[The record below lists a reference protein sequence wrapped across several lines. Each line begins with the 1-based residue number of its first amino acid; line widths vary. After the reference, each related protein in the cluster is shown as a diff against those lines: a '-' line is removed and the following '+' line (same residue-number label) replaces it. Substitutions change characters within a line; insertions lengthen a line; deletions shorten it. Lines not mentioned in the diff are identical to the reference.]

1 MSKRKSSDAPAADVK
16 EMERAELPATGGD
29 APTMDVN
36 ALLGETIVERVDR
49 PAQTPPN
56 DITVEAEEAEGI
68 TAWHN
73 GKKITA
79 TWCNAS
85 NRNAYAAVQGL
96 GWRRLSNA
104 NDSAF
109 LTLTM
114 LAAHAEQTNATV
126 NVEIGSDNKIRQIYV
141 W

>member
-1 MSKRKSSDAPAADVK
+1 MAKRKSDDAPGDLQ
-16 EMERAELPATGGD
+16 EMERTETLNKAPD
-29 APTMDVN
+29 APSLDVN
-36 ALLGETIVERVDR
+36 SLLGETMVERMDR
-49 PAQTPPN
+49 PAMTPPN
-56 DITVEAEEAEGI
+56 DATIEAEDVGA

-85 NRNAYAAVQGL
+85 NRNAYAAVQGI

-104 NDSAF
+104 NDSSF
-109 LTLTM
+109 LALTM

-126 NVEIGSDNKIRQIYV
+126 NVEIGSDNEIHQIYA

>member
-1 MSKRKSSDAPAADVK
+1 MPKRKTTDAPATDVQEMERSDSHTGASDAPS
-16 EMERAELPATGGD
+16 
-29 APTMDVN
+29 MDVS
-36 ALLGETIVERVDR
+36 ALLSDTIVERVDR
-49 PAQTPPN
+49 PAQMPPD
-56 DITVEAEEAEGI
+56 DITSDAEEVEGI

-96 GWRRLSNA
+96 GWRRLCNA

-109 LTLTM
+109 LSLTM
-114 LAAHAEQTNATV
+114 LAAHAEQTNSTV
-126 NVEIGSDNKIRQIYV
+126 NVEIGSDNKIHQIYV

>member
-1 MSKRKSSDAPAADVK
+1 MPKRKTSDAPASDVQ
-16 EMERAELPATGGD
+16 EMERASSQTTGGD
-29 APTMDVN
+29 APSMDVST
-36 ALLGETIVERVDR
+36 LLGDTIVERVDR
-49 PAQTPPN
+49 PAQMPPD
-56 DITVEAEEAEGI
+56 DITSEIAEDGGI

-96 GWRRLSNA
+96 GWRRLCNA

-109 LTLTM
+109 LSLTM
-114 LAAHAEQTNATV
+114 LATHAEQTNATV
-126 NVEIGSDNKIRQIYV
+126 NVEIGSDNKIHQIYV

>member
-1 MSKRKSSDAPAADVK
+1 MAKAKTSGAPGDVQ
-16 EMERAELPATGGD
+16 EMEKTTPATKAAG

-36 ALLGETIVERVDR
+36 ALLGDTIVERVDR
-49 PAQTPPN
+49 PAMTPPT
-56 DITVEAEEAEGI
+56 DIAVEAESEGI

-85 NRNAYAAVQGL
+85 NRNAYAAIPGL
-96 GWRRLSNA
+96 GWKRISNA
-104 NDSAF
+104 NDSSYLA
-109 LTLTM
+109 LTM
-114 LAAHAEQTNATV
+114 LAAHAEQTNSTV
-126 NVEIGSDNKIRQIYV
+126 NVQIGSDNEIHQIYV

>member
-1 MSKRKSSDAPAADVK
+1 MPRRKSTDAPATDLQDL
-16 EMERAELPATGGD
+16 ERSEAQTAGAD
-29 APTMDVN
+29 APTMDVT
-36 ALLGETIVERVDR
+36 ALLGDTIVERVDR
-49 PAQTPPN
+49 PAQRPPN
-56 DITVEAEEAEGI
+56 DITAESEETDGI

-96 GWRRLSNA
+96 GWRRLGHA
-104 NDSAF
+104 NDSAY
-109 LTLTM
+109 LALTM
-114 LAAHAEQTNATV
+114 LAAHAEQTNSTV
-126 NVEIGSDNKIRQIYV
+126 NVEIGSDNKIHQIYV

>member
-1 MSKRKSSDAPAADVK
+1 MPKRKTADAPATDVQ
-16 EMERAELPATGGD
+16 EMERTEAHSAGD
-29 APTMDVN
+29 APTMDVT
-36 ALLGETIVERVDR
+36 ALLSDTIVERIDR
-49 PAQTPPN
+49 PAQTPPD
-56 DITVEAEEAEGI
+56 DITVAADEGEGI
-68 TAWHN
+68 TAWHT

-96 GWRRLSNA
+96 GWRRLSNG
-104 NDSAF
+104 NDSSF
-109 LTLTM
+109 LALTM

-126 NVEIGSDNKIRQIYV
+126 NVEIGRDNKIRQIYV

>member
-1 MSKRKSSDAPAADVK
+1 MPRRKTADAPATDVK
-16 EMERAELPATGGD
+16 EMERPEAHAGD

-36 ALLGETIVERVDR
+36 TLLRDTIVERVDR

-56 DITVEAEEAEGI
+56 DITIEAEEQDGI
-68 TAWHN
+68 AAWHN
-73 GKKITA
+73 GKKITG

-85 NRNAYAAVQGL
+85 NRNAYAAIEGV

-109 LTLTM
+109 LSLTM

-126 NVEIGSDNKIRQIYV
+126 NVEIDGTNKIQQIYV

>member
-1 MSKRKSSDAPAADVK
+1 MSRTKTADAPAAVQ
-16 EMERAELPATGGD
+16 EAIRTETT
-29 APTMDVN
+29 APKAAGAPMMDVS
-36 ALLGETIVERVDR
+36 ALLGETIVERVNR
-49 PAQTPPN
+49 PAMTPPS
-56 DITVEAEEAEGI
+56 DPAAEADEIGI

-85 NRNAYAAVQGL
+85 NRNAYAAIDGL
-96 GWRRLSNA
+96 GWKRLSDA
-104 NDSAF
+104 NDSAY

-126 NVEIGSDNKIRQIYV
+126 NVEIGADNEIHQIYV

>member
-1 MSKRKSSDAPAADVK
+1 MAKSKSTNAPSGDVQELERTESQAAADAPS
-16 EMERAELPATGGD
+16 
-29 APTMDVN
+29 MDVT
-36 ALLGETIVERVDR
+36 ALLGDTIVERVDR
-49 PAQTPPN
+49 PAQMPPD
-56 DITVEAEEAEGI
+56 DITVEAEEQAGI

-85 NRNAYAAVQGL
+85 NRNAYAAVQGI
-96 GWRRLSNA
+96 GWRRLCNA

-109 LTLTM
+109 LSLTM

-126 NVEIGSDNKIRQIYV
+126 NVEIGSDNKIHQIYV